1 MTGILE
7 RMNVKPRCV
16 NQSVLDALAIKG
28 KDFYILLAVHSNI
41 MIVHFYYQ
49 LDAQILY
56 FNNLLH
62 SSTCFEYSYAHLQE
76 DNCISTAEQSSRNL
90 WSEQSPKESDDTRCC
105 VNTIVPL
112 KMSIIVL
119 ETCRGV

>member
-49 LDAQILY
+49 LGAQILY
-56 FNNLLH
+56 FNTFITLLYMFRVLLCP
-62 SSTCFEYSYAHLQE
+62 SSGGQLY
-76 DNCISTAEQSSRNL
+76 
-90 WSEQSPKESDDTRCC
+90 
-105 VNTIVPL
+105 
-112 KMSIIVL
+112 
-119 ETCRGV
+119 